1 MLDANTYH
9 RENNQGE
16 KCIKKMAEQWMCEC
30 QVSIRIWVVK
40 ELLSV
45 NVLGEQSSERG
56 EEQGLGI
63 T

>member
-1 MLDANTYH
+1 
-9 RENNQGE
+9 
-16 KCIKKMAEQWMCEC
+16 MCEC